1 MKRKQLLL
9 EAKKTAQ
16 YSINIFLDK
25 LDINPEA
32 FNHLYEIA
40 MTIKPLEKNHEAQYD
55 ANYKIGLTT
64 IPLITINET
73 YLDGLL
79 YYINNDIY
87 DKDLVINNLASVMVH
102 ELLHANRT
110 VYIAGG
116 INPYN
121 LVDGFNDKLKKYKVR
136 INMNSDNKDKYIL
149 TAPDYYHNYID
160 INLDNV
166 KDYDTYFSDIIKN
179 KIEKTIEN
187 QNGLEETIV
196 ETMANLIIRTKDI
209 KDLNLDEEMD
219 FFINNK
225 TTRKE
230 EKIAAHIIKRMGKD
244 FLSWFMLSAYEEVY
258 DNKIYDEFENKY
270 ERIIELTNNLYKNKS
285 KSRKND
291 YKEAITLIK
300 NR

>member
-16 YSINIFLDK
+16 YSINSFLDK

-40 MTIKPLEKNHEAQYD
+40 MTVKPLENNHEAQYD

-79 YYINNDIY
+79 YYINNDMY

-136 INMNSDNKDKYIL
+136 INMNSENKDKYIL
-149 TAPDYYHNYID
+149 TSPDYYHNYLD

-166 KDYDTYFSDIIKN
+166 KDYDSYFSDIIKN

-187 QNGLEETIV
+187 QNGLEEAIV

-258 DNKIYDEFENKY
+258 NNKIYDEFENKY